1 MAVFVI
7 DSRWLKNE
15 IRGLEVALTNS
26 KNTVLDV
33 AKIETELSIFTLIKN
48 SATYYTEE
56 DLADTIKKTHE
67 TNEV

>member
-48 SATYYTEE
+48 SGTYYTEE